1 MVDVM
6 AFRHADATAWETAA
20 GIAPLKRPPQRRRNR
35 PASRADLDEP
45 TLGPHHDPARV
56 AREALRRFRGHARA
70 VLEDR
75 LAAML
80 GVGQDCRVD
89 VDDDLVPL
97 ARGAGIDPVVKRG
110 LGQEGQGVGLLLRE
124 RGRLRRFL

>member
-1 MVDVM
+1 
-6 AFRHADATAWETAA
+6 
-20 GIAPLKRPPQRRRNR
+20 
-35 PASRADLDEP
+35 
-45 TLGPHHDPARV
+45 
-56 AREALRRFRGHARA
+56 
-70 VLEDR
+70 
-75 LAAML
+75 ML